1 MYNYATY
8 SCQFIQQPNRP
19 FALDAVVG
27 SMEGNFIRPKFSFIG
42 NPSPNHLTQNKQN
55 QKTNTAIADAPAC
68 FAQNPDV
75 SLVCFAIHAQTDS
88 LFKSKTCLT
97 IKNKAMK
104 MQSFF
109 TLVCVLSLSGVQA
122 QVGIGTDNPSSKAVL
137 HLESSD
143 KGLII
148 PKMTTAQMSAMSL
161 SPVPENGT
169 MVYNTDSN
177 EIYTYYNSLWY
188 SSTPFRKVLWSGTG
202 SKPQIEAAGKHLA
215 VKSVSGNGSVPLG
228 AIMMWSGTTAPAGW
242 ALCDGTTVSGYK
254 TPDLRSRF
262 VVGYNPSNA
271 ENNDPGNLSTGG
283 TSATT
288 DTKSTDLVTLSVAN
302 LPSHNHSYSGS
313 TDWGGSHTHNVN
325 HAMGDV
331 SASWTGNSYWPTHP
345 SHRNN
350 GSWTKVTEAAGY
362 HSHLFNGSTDHTGS
376 ATPIDVRPAYYTIA
390 FIMRV
395 Q

>member
-1 MYNYATY
+1 
-8 SCQFIQQPNRP
+8 
-19 FALDAVVG
+19 
-27 SMEGNFIRPKFSFIG
+27 
-42 NPSPNHLTQNKQN
+42 
-55 QKTNTAIADAPAC
+55 
-68 FAQNPDV
+68 
-75 SLVCFAIHAQTDS
+75 
-88 LFKSKTCLT
+88 
-97 IKNKAMK
+97 
-104 MQSFF
+104 
-109 TLVCVLSLSGVQA
+109 
-122 QVGIGTDNPSSKAVL
+122 
-137 HLESSD
+137 
-143 KGLII
+143 
-148 PKMTTAQMSAMSL
+148 
-161 SPVPENGT
+161 
-169 MVYNTDSN
+169 
-177 EIYTYYNSLWY
+177 LWG
-188 SSTPFRKVLWSGTG
+188 GTG

-288 DTKSTDLVTLSVAN
+288 DSKSTDLVTLSVAN

-313 TDWGGSHTHNVN
+313 TDWGGSHTHTVITHNTTSIGN
-325 HAMGDV
+325 NADSGGDI
-331 SASWTGNSYWPTHP
+331 SAADNWQIQTQTSSN
-345 SHRNN
+345 
-350 GSWTKVTEAAGY
+350 AGY